1 MTPQQIDLVQSSFA
15 KVAAIADAAAA
26 TFYARLLEIAPRAK
40 PLFHGDM
47 AEQGR
52 KLMMTHGVSSTD

>member
-15 KVAAIADAAAA
+15 KVVPIADAAAA
-26 TFYARLLEIAPRAK
+26 IFYARVFEIAPRVK

>member
-15 KVAAIADAAAA
+15 ASAIADAAAA